1 MIPVQYD
8 NCLNDLELLHEVTI
22 DLIAYTQAKD
32 ADRIRAILF
41 HALARAEA
49 LALQQHRERGPR
61 HVRC

>member
-1 MIPVQYD
+1 MRRE
-8 NCLNDLELLHEVTI
+8 ELV
-22 DLIAYTQAKD
+22 YQAKD
-32 ADRIRAILF
+32 VDRIRSILFRAILF